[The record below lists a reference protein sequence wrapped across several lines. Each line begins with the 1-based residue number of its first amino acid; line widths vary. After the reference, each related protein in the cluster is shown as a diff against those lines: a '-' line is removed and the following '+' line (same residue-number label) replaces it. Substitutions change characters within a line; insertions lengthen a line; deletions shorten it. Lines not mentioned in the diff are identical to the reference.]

1 MKNMKKILALLVAVL
16 MIVAS
21 MSVAFAGTNTAHT
34 ITVTT
39 NGDGVHEY
47 SAFQIFKGNLDAK
60 GETLSNIVWGDDIS
74 GKVAEL
80 KTAIAADDT
89 IKDIFKNCGED
100 AAKFAEALGE
110 HNNAATAKAF
120 ADAVSTALGNA
131 TTTHKA
137 STTNKVAEIEVVGDG
152 YYFIKDT
159 TASLAKD
166 DTYSRFMLKVVGDI
180 AVTAKDTKLN
190 PDKEIVKEDETSVT
204 PTKKNDSAIGDV
216 IRYNVTLTV
225 PDTTEY
231 KKNFWLHMNDTL
243 ETGLTYLGNM
253 AITIDTDPVT
263 TLTGTGDNANYTAT
277 VTNAD
282 DSAFTAPD
290 TALAAVSTAGGQKI
304 KVVFNNFKQYVE
316 ANNLKDKTITIAYDV
331 VLNKNATMGVNSNDN
346 TVYFDYSNN
355 PNSEYDGSDWNEENP
370 KGTTPSSTT
379 QTFTTTL
386 ELDKEDGKTKQALE
400 GAEFL
405 LTGTAWH
412 NVVVTGE
419 EFRASTATT
428 LADGETIEKKNDANV
443 VYYKLKD
450 GSYTTT
456 VKNDQTAALYE
467 ESEATYIKV
476 IMNKVVKEAKNVN
489 LTLVTDASG
498 HIIVDGIEQGTY
510 TLKETKAPTGYNLDE
525 TEYQLV
531 IGWDTAEGHAAA
543 GGFFKDTGSNDKFSM
558 TDDGAKFS
566 IVLDNFSGSTLPSTG
581 GMGTTL
587 FYIGGGIL
595 VLAAVILLVTK
606 RRMSAND

>member
-1 MKNMKKILALLVAVL
+1 
-16 MIVAS
+16 MIAAS
-21 MSVAFAGTNTAHT
+21 VSAFAGTDTAHT

-80 KTAIAADDT
+80 KAAIAADDT
-89 IKDIFKNCGED
+89 IKDIFKDCGDD

-110 HNNAATAKAF
+110 HSDAATAKAF

-137 STTNKVAEIEVVGDG
+137 STTNKVASISVVGDG

-159 TASLAKD
+159 TASMAQD

-180 AVTAKDTKLN
+180 AVTAKDTKLT

-253 AITIDTDPVT
+253 QITIDTDPVT
-263 TLTGTGDNANYTAT
+263 TLTGTGENANYTAT

-282 DSAFTAPD
+282 NSAFTAPD
-290 TALAAVSTAGGQKI
+290 TALAAVSIAGGQKI

-316 ANNLKDKTITIAYDV
+316 TNNLKGKTITIAYDV
-331 VLNKNATMGVNSNDN
+331 VLNKNATKGFDSNDN

-355 PNSEYDGSDWNEENP
+355 PNSEYDGTDWGDDNP

-379 QTFTTTL
+379 KTFTTTL
-386 ELDKEDGKTKQALE
+386 ELDKKDGKTKQALE

-428 LADGETIEKKNDANV
+428 LADGESIEQNNGTNV
-443 VYYKLKD
+443 VYYRLKD

-456 VKNDQTAALYE
+456 AKNPQTAALYE
-467 ESEATYIKV
+467 DGDATYIKV
-476 IMNKVVKEAKNVN
+476 IMNKVVKEAQNVS

-498 HIIVDGIEQGTY
+498 RIIVDGIEQGTY
-510 TLKETKAPTGYNLDE
+510 TLKETKAPTGYNLDD
-525 TEYQLV
+525 TAYQLV

-543 GGFFKDTGSNDKFSM
+543 GGFFKDTGTNDKFTM
-558 TDDGAKFS
+558 TNDGAKFS
-566 IVLDNFSGSTLPSTG
+566 IELDNFSGSTLPSTG

-587 FYIGGGIL
+587 LYVGGSIL
-595 VLAAVILLVTK
+595 VILAAVLLITK
-606 RRMSAND
+606 RRMSADE